1 MTIQMKKKHRVL
13 LVPEEALYIA
23 FRLPR
28 ILCCA
33 GCEVDLLSTRTH
45 PLRHS
50 RYISKSIT
58 TESTETLFDAIV
70 EELRNPNSPYR
81 TIIVVPENQVRRLV
95 ATGDVNLLKRWQPG
109 TVDHL
114 SRELV
119 LSKFGLE
126 AAQVHKNMSIPLSKV
141 CHSEDEVLEFGDH
154 AGWPIICKPS
164 DRAAGLG
171 VVKLSS
177 RDAINELSEP
187 FPLLVQKFIEGQRGV
202 TDMICAQGRP
212 LAWLTSYSTR
222 KARGEFGASTARL
235 FKPMPELKPLIYE
248 VAKLTRLEGFCGFDW
263 IEESGTGRHY
273 LIEIHPRPPSGFRFG
288 RFCGVDLPGA
298 VAAWLEGAT
307 DSFTPSFQSDETAID
322 AHYFPPDLT
331 RCFRERDW
339 AGLKSWLPGRGRA
352 YDMFP
357 LDDPLLFFHWLLP
370 RLMRRGRR

>member
-70 EELRNPNSPYR
+70 EELRNPNSRYR

-273 LIEIHPRPPSGFRFG
+273 LIEIHPRSIPALRPGSGSDDSVVWIFPVRWPRGWREQPIPSPLRFNPTKPPSTPITFHPISHAVSGNGTGPDSSPGCRDAEGHMTCSRSTIRFYSSTGFY
-288 RFCGVDLPGA
+288 PG
-298 VAAWLEGAT
+298 
-307 DSFTPSFQSDETAID
+307 S
-322 AHYFPPDLT
+322 
-331 RCFRERDW
+331 
-339 AGLKSWLPGRGRA
+339 
-352 YDMFP
+352 
-357 LDDPLLFFHWLLP
+357 
-370 RLMRRGRR
+370 